1 MDIKQFNNNINDILD
16 NGNIE
21 NIPIPNV
28 DLIKS
33 IVLDSNLNKILFKKF
48 KNNYKS
54 IYGDDL
60 ENFYMK
66 VQDLLYRLHLLINHI
81 LINNLDVN
89 KEEVIY
95 DAIYSYVIND
105 SISLYDAVNYD
116 DTDLEELKQDLL
128 DESEELSI
136 RWKDKRGI
144 GIPMLKVEIWLIEF
158 MIC

>member
-33 IVLDSNLNKILFKKF
+33 IVLDTNLNKILFKKF

-54 IYGDDL
+54 IYGDNL

-116 DTDLEELKQDLL
+116 DTDLEELKEDLL

-136 RWKDKRGI
+136 R
-144 GIPMLKVEIWLIEF
+144 
-158 MIC
+158 

>member
-33 IVLDSNLNKILFKKF
+33 IVLDTNLNKILFKKF

-116 DTDLEELKQDLL
+116 DTDLEELKEDLL

-136 RWKDKRGI
+136 R
-144 GIPMLKVEIWLIEF
+144 
-158 MIC
+158 

>member
-33 IVLDSNLNKILFKKF
+33 IVLDTNLNKILFKKF

-116 DTDLEELKQDLL
+116 DTDLEELKEDLL

-136 RWKDKRGI
+136 RWKNKKEI
-144 GIPMLKVEIWLIEF
+144 GISMLKVEI
-158 MIC
+158 

>member
-136 RWKDKRGI
+136 RWKDKREI
-144 GIPMLKVEIWLIEF
+144 GISMLKVEIWLIEF

>member
-21 NIPIPNV
+21 NIPIPNA

-33 IVLDSNLNKILFKKF
+33 IVLDSKLNKILFKNF

-66 VQDLLYRLHLLINHI
+66 VQDLLYRLHLLVNYI

-136 RWKDKRGI
+136 R
-144 GIPMLKVEIWLIEF
+144 
-158 MIC
+158 

>member
-21 NIPIPNV
+21 NISIPNV

-33 IVLDSNLNKILFKKF
+33 IVLDTNLNKILFKKF

-116 DTDLEELKQDLL
+116 DTDLEELKEDLL

-136 RWKDKRGI
+136 R
-144 GIPMLKVEIWLIEF
+144 
-158 MIC
+158 

>member
-21 NIPIPNV
+21 SIPIPNA

-33 IVLDSNLNKILFKKF
+33 IVLDSKLNKILFKKF

-66 VQDLLYRLHLLINHI
+66 VQDLLYRLHLLINYI

-136 RWKDKRGI
+136 R
-144 GIPMLKVEIWLIEF
+144 
-158 MIC
+158 

>member
-128 DESEELSI
+128 DESEELS
-136 RWKDKRGI
+136 
-144 GIPMLKVEIWLIEF
+144 
-158 MIC
+158 

>member
-48 KNNYKS
+48 KNNYRS

-136 RWKDKRGI
+136 R
-144 GIPMLKVEIWLIEF
+144 
-158 MIC
+158 

>member
-66 VQDLLYRLHLLINHI
+66 VQDLLYRLHLLVNHI

-136 RWKDKRGI
+136 R
-144 GIPMLKVEIWLIEF
+144 
-158 MIC
+158 

>member
-66 VQDLLYRLHLLINHI
+66 IQDLLYRLHLLINHI

-136 RWKDKRGI
+136 R
-144 GIPMLKVEIWLIEF
+144 
-158 MIC
+158 

>member
-1 MDIKQFNNNINDILD
+1 MDIKQFNNIINDILD

-136 RWKDKRGI
+136 R
-144 GIPMLKVEIWLIEF
+144 
-158 MIC
+158 

>member
-136 RWKDKRGI
+136 R
-144 GIPMLKVEIWLIEF
+144 
-158 MIC
+158 